1 MVSKI
6 KQLAKWPSDSTR
18 LLHGVV
24 LLALWLAAGV
34 VQAAVLKSIDY
45 QPLQGNR
52 GNLVMSFDSPPSALN
67 SFSVDQ
73 PARISLDFSGVEQL
87 AAPRSQDINQGAVRQ
102 VIAAAGNGRVR
113 VVVALTNSSPWYT
126 SQNGN
131 QVVLHVNQAD
141 NGVAATAPSAAV
153 PAKGSSRDV
162 RSNLARLE
170 SLEFKRSAAGAAQ
183 LQMRFDRSGV
193 QPDVRQQGKKVL
205 VDVGRIQVPTRL
217 LQSYDVTDFGTA
229 ITGYDLVKRQNGLR
243 LAVQTVGDFE
253 QVAWQT
259 GDQWTLEVRQLTAK
273 EKQVKFPYSG
283 EKVNLNFQDI
293 EVRALLEIL
302 ADVADLNIVV
312 ADTVT
317 GSITLRLTNVPWDQA
332 LDIILETK
340 GYDKRKAGNIIYVAP
355 FDELAAREQKA
366 REAELKQEQLAPLRS
381 EVIQVNYAKATELS
395 GLLQGS
401 EGSSLLSERG
411 NVTVD
416 DRTNTLLVNDT
427 PDKLEEVRALV
438 ELLDVP
444 VQQVLIESRIVI
456 ASNDF
461 THELGVRFGATSI
474 QEAGDGAIAFGGG
487 ANAADF
493 LIDGFRTGGLPTDPP
508 SLGDRLAVSL
518 PVASPAGRF
527 GLAVLQPD
535 YLLDL
540 ELSALQAEGRGEVV
554 SNPRVITAN
563 QQEASIEQGVEVPFQ
578 TASDGGTNVQ
588 FKKATLRLAVVP
600 QITPDNRI
608 IMDLEVN
615 KDNIGRTVP
624 SGVDCGFIPSIDTR
638 QVKTQ
643 VLVEDGET
651 VVLGG
656 IYETTRSESES
667 KVPVLGDL
675 PLLGGLFRSKRKAND
690 KVELLIFVTPKILHE
705 GAGDSLQ

>member
-1 MVSKI
+1 MIVEI
-6 KQLAKWPSDSTR
+6 KQITGLTVAR
-18 LLHGVV
+18 VGQALLRVAS
-24 LLALWLAAGV
+24 LLALLLVTGV
-34 VQAAVLKSIDY
+34 AQSAVLEAINY

-52 GNLVMSFDSPPSALN
+52 GNLVLSFDSVPAQPKGFA
-67 SFSVDQ
+67 VDQ
-73 PARISLDFSGVEQL
+73 PARISLDFSGIDQVN
-87 AAPRSQDINQGAVRQ
+87 AARSQDINQGSVRQ
-102 VIAAAGNGRVR
+102 VVAAASNGRAR
-113 VVVALTNSSPWYT
+113 VVVALTNSGPWYT
-126 SQNGN
+126 SQRGN
-131 QVVLHVNQAD
+131 QVILHINQTQSS
-141 NGVAATAPSAAV
+141 GSSSVAA
-153 PAKGSSRDV
+153 PAKGSPRELRAS
-162 RSNLARLE
+162 SAQLE
-170 SLEFKRSAAGAAQ
+170 SIDFKRSAAGAAQ
-183 LQMRFDRSGV
+183 LVMQFSRDGV
-193 QPDVRQQGKKVL
+193 QPDVRQQGNKIL
-205 VDVGRIQVPTRL
+205 VDVGRIQVPNRL
-217 LQSYDVTDFGTA
+217 LQRYDVTDFGAA
-229 ITGYDLVKRQNGLR
+229 ISGYDLTKRQNGLR
-243 LAVQTVGDFE
+243 LAVQTTGDIE

-259 GDQWTLEVRQLTAK
+259 GNQWTLEVRQLTRQQ
-273 EKQVKFPYSG
+273 KQAKFPYSG
-283 EKVNLNFQDI
+283 ERVNLNFQDI

-366 REAELKQEQLAPLRS
+366 REAELKQEQLAALRS
-381 EVIQVNYAKATELS
+381 EVIQVNYAKASELS
-395 GLLQGS
+395 GLLRGG

-411 NVTVD
+411 TVTVD
-416 DRTNTLLVNDT
+416 ERTNTLLVSDT

-461 THELGVRFGATSI
+461 THELGVRFGATSV
-474 QEAGDGAIAFGGG
+474 QEAGDGAVAFSGG

-615 KDNIGRTVP
+615 KDNVGRTVP
-624 SGVDCGFIPSIDTR
+624 SGVEGGFIPSIDTR

-675 PLLGGLFRSKRKAND
+675 PLLGGLFRSKRNAND
-690 KVELLIFVTPKILHE
+690 KVELLIFVTPKILRD
-705 GAGDSLQ
+705 GAGDNL

>member
-1 MVSKI
+1 MISKI
-6 KQLAKWPSDSTR
+6 KHAVNGLQSF
-18 LLHGVV
+18 VF
-24 LLALWLAAGV
+24 LALSLGAGLAHS
-34 VQAAVLKSIDY
+34 AVLESIEY

-52 GNLVMSFDSPPSALN
+52 GNLVLSFDSAPSAPN
-67 SFSVDQ
+67 SFSVDK
-73 PARISLDFSGVEQL
+73 PARISLDFPGVEQL
-87 AAPRSQDINQGAVRQ
+87 AAPRSQEINQGAVRQ

-113 VVVALTNSSPWYT
+113 VVVALTSSGTWYT
-126 SQNGN
+126 SQNGK
-131 QVVLHVNQAD
+131 QVVLHINQAQS
-141 NGVAATAPSAAV
+141 GQAAANVVQTA
-153 PAKGSSRDV
+153 PAKGSP
-162 RSNLARLE
+162 RSLRSEVPQLE
-170 SLEFKRSAAGAAQ
+170 ALEFKRSVTGAAQ
-183 LQMRFDRSGV
+183 VHMRFDRAGV
-193 QPDVRQQGKKVL
+193 QPDVRQQGNQVL
-205 VDVGRIQVPTRL
+205 VDLSRVQVPNRL
-217 LQSYDVTDFGTA
+217 LQKYDVTDFATA

-243 LAVQTVGDFE
+243 LRVNTTGDFE
-253 QVAWQT
+253 QVAWQA
-259 GDQWTLEVRQLTAK
+259 GDQWTLELRKLSVA
-273 EKQVKFPYSG
+273 EKQAKFPYSG

-340 GYDKRKAGNIIYVAP
+340 GYDQRKAGNIIYVAP

-366 REAELKQEQLAPLRS
+366 REAELVQEQLAPLRS
-381 EVIQVNYAKATELS
+381 EVIQVNYAKAAELS
-395 GLLQGS
+395 GLLKGTK
-401 EGSSLLSERG
+401 GSSLLSERG
-411 NVTVD
+411 TVTVD

-461 THELGVRFGATSI
+461 THELGVRFGASGI
-474 QEAGDGAIAFGGG
+474 QGSGDGAVAFGGSSD
-487 ANAADF
+487 AADF
-493 LIDGFRTGGLPTDPP
+493 LIDGFRTGGLPTAPP

-563 QQEASIEQGVEVPFQ
+563 QQEASIEQGVEVPYQ

-588 FKKATLRLAVVP
+588 FKKATLRLAVIP

-615 KDNIGRTVP
+615 KDNVGRTVP
-624 SGVDCGFIPSIDTR
+624 SGVSGGFIPSIDTR

-667 KVPVLGDL
+667 KVPFLGDL
-675 PLLGGLFRSKRKAND
+675 PLLGGLFRSTRKAND
-690 KVELLIFVTPKILHE
+690 KVELLIFVTPKILKD
-705 GAGDSLQ
+705 GAGDGL